1 MPLFTGTIGGEPEA
15 PRELPLMSLREVV
28 MFPRAIVPLFVGRD
42 ASIKAI
48 ESAVARYDKHIL
60 LVTQK
65 EADMEKPG
73 PGDLYPVGVVSKIL
87 QLLRLPDGSVKVLF
101 EGLYRAAWHPL
112 SEEEPVGNGPFP
124 RLLLETLP

>member
-60 LVTQK
+60 LVDA
-65 EADMEKPG
+65 EGKPIWET
-73 PGDLYPVGVVSKIL
+73 PA
-87 QLLRLPDGSVKVLF
+87 
-101 EGLYRAAWHPL
+101 RATCTPW
-112 SEEEPVGNGPFP
+112 GW
-124 RLLLETLP
+124 

>member
-73 PGDLYPVGVVSKIL
+73 PATCTPWG
-87 QLLRLPDGSVKVLF
+87 
-101 EGLYRAAWHPL
+101 W
-112 SEEEPVGNGPFP
+112 
-124 RLLLETLP
+124 

>member
-87 QLLRLPDGSVKVLF
+87 QLLRL
-101 EGLYRAAWHPL
+101 RTAASRCCSRGCTARRGTPFRKRSL
-112 SEEEPVGNGPFP
+112 SETGRFPVCA
-124 RLLLETLP
+124 